1 MTTTDRERAG
11 DARAESLGRRLDPL
25 MGALGIVFGL
35 VVLGET
41 LAQEDTAVGRGL
53 AVAGWTLWL
62 VFIIEFVVRAAM
74 SGSWARYLA
83 KHWWQIIFLVMPF
96 LRFFRAL
103 QTFRWLRAGRV
114 FSSAVRAGRSAS
126 RQLGDRVL
134 WLAAVT
140 AIVILA
146 SSQLLFEYGGFDSY
160 GAALHGAALASIT
173 GEPLDAE
180 SGFARVAE
188 VILAVYSVVI
198 FATLAAS
205 FGAYYLQRDG
215 GGPSGK
221 SPTDDMPS
229 ESPASNT

>member
-1 MTTTDRERAG
+1 MTPATRERAG
-11 DARAESLGRRLDPL
+11 DVRAESIGRRLDPL
-25 MGALGIVFGL
+25 MGALGVVFGL

-41 LAQEDTAVGRGL
+41 LARGGGAVGRGL
-53 AVAGWTLWL
+53 AIAGWALWL
-62 VFIIEFVVRAAM
+62 VFVGEFVVRAAM

-83 KHWWQIIFLVMPF
+83 KNWWQIIFLVLPF

-114 FSSAVRAGRSAS
+114 FSSALRAGRSAS

-140 AIVILA
+140 AIVVLA
-146 SSQLLFEYGGFDSY
+146 FSQLLFEYGGFDTY

-173 GEPLDAE
+173 GEPLDAQ

-188 VILAVYSVVI
+188 VILAVYSVII

-205 FGAYYLQRDG
+205 FGAYYLQRNDVG
-215 GGPSGK
+215 RIEGN
-221 SPTDDMPS
+221 DMGRR
-229 ESPASNT
+229 